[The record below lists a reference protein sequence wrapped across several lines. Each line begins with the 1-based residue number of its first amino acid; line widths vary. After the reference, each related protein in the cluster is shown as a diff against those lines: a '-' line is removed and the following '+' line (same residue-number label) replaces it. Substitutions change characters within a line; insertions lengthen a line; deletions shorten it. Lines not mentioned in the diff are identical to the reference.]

1 MAKVYTLDN
10 KLLIGS
16 PEVRIGDKIYAI
28 DDREKTVRKV
38 QALSQNEN
46 KDMSLFDDVFK
57 LAFGDKFKEISNM
70 NMPFAAYQ
78 ELFKI
83 VVAAMTGEE
92 LEAVDDRFPDGK
104 QQ

>member
-38 QALSQNEN
+38 QELSQKKD
-46 KDMSLFDDVFK
+46 KDMSMFDDIFK
-57 LAFGDKFKEISNM
+57 LAFGDKYKEISNM
-70 NMPFAAYQ
+70 NMPFPAYQ
-78 ELFKI
+78 KLFEI

-92 LEAVDDRFPDGK
+92 PEAVAGRFQDGK
-104 QQ
+104 LQ